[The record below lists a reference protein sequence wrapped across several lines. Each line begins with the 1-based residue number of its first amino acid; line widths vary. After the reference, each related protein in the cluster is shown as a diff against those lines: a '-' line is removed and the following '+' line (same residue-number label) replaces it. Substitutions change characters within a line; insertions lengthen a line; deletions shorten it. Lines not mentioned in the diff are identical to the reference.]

1 MCFSHPGP
9 SCPLVSPQAS
19 VTVHVLS
26 HFHIHPN
33 LSPWDLLLDLAMD
46 ICPLWT
52 PAPSTDTSPSH
63 RHLSCH
69 HICPPHRYLPLCE
82 HVSPYGHLLPR
93 RHLSPM
99 DTCPLMTPA
108 LPTDICPPANTS
120 APTAASSMVV
130 ILAGLP
136 QHSANWDSMGPRGQA
151 QMDHRP
157 PHHGAAFRAPSASDA
172 KAVPD
177 TRLASPLQMG
187 QHPVLCALQ
196 CRHRVSLP
204 PVTMRRHTSQMWAVL
219 TQTLLNVISQRQAV
233 RARG

>member
-1 MCFSHPGP
+1 MFLLPRAILSPGFPTGFSHRPCSVPLPHTPQPLPMGPAPGP
-9 SCPLVSPQAS
+9 CHGHLPPVDACPVYRHQYFPQTS
-19 VTVHVLS
+19 EL
-26 HFHIHPN
+26 
-33 LSPWDLLLDLAMD
+33 PW
-46 ICPLWT
+46 
-52 PAPSTDTSPSH
+52 TSA
-63 RHLSCH
+63 
-69 HICPPHRYLPLCE
+69 PHRYLPFCE

-93 RHLSPM
+93 RHLSPV

-108 LPTDICPPANTS
+108 LPTDICPPADTR

-136 QHSANWDSMGPRGQA
+136 QHSAMWDSMGPRGQA
-151 QMDHRP
+151 QLDHRP
-157 PHHGAAFRAPSASDA
+157 PHHGATFRAPSASDA
-172 KAVPD
+172 KAAPD

-196 CRHRVSLP
+196 CRHRDSLP

-219 TQTLLNVISQRQAV
+219 TQTLLNVISQRRAV